1 RGAFVEGYYLVGL
14 LAQAMLRGRSEPQ
27 KIIHDP
33 RLVWNTREIVSREG
47 HVPVM
52 ARTGHAFIKDKMR
65 AVNALY
71 GGEMSGHHYFRDFN
85 YCDSGM
91 IPWLLAWQLMSRTKM
106 TLSEML
112 AERMKRF
119 PVSGE
124 INRVVDDPD
133 AVLARIENLYNETP
147 CEKDYTDGLSIS
159 CNTYRFNVRKSNTEP
174 LLRLNVESRG
184 DHALMEAKTEE
195 LLQLIEG

>member
-1 RGAFVEGYYLVGL
+1 
-14 LAQAMLRGRSEPQ
+14 
-27 KIIHDP
+27 
-33 RLVWNTREIVSREG
+33 
-47 HVPVM
+47 
-52 ARTGHAFIKDKMR
+52 
-65 AVNALY
+65 
-71 GGEMSGHHYFRDFN
+71 
-85 YCDSGM
+85 M
-91 IPWLLAWQLMSRTKM
+91 IPWLLVWQLMSRTKM

-112 AERMKRF
+112 VERMERF

-133 AVLARIENLYNETP
+133 AVLARIENMYSDTQ
-147 CEKDYTDGLSIS
+147 CEKDFTDGLSIS

-184 DHALMEAKTEE
+184 DHALMEAKTKE

>member
-1 RGAFVEGYYLVGL
+1 VGL
-14 LAQAMLRGRSEPQ
+14 LAQAMLRGRNEPQ

-33 RLVWNTREIVSREG
+33 RLIWNTREIVSREG

-52 ARTGHAFIKDKMR
+52 TRTGHAFIKDRMR
-65 AVNALY
+65 AVDALY

-91 IPWLLAWQLMSRTKM
+91 IPWLLVWQLMSRTKM

-112 AERMKRF
+112 VERMERF

-133 AVLARIENLYNETP
+133 AVLARIENMYSDTQ
-147 CEKDYTDGLSIS
+147 CEKDFTDGLSIS

-184 DHALMEAKTEE
+184 DHALMEAKTKE

>member
-1 RGAFVEGYYLVGL
+1 VGL

-33 RLVWNTREIVSREG
+33 RLIWNTREIVSREG

-52 ARTGHAFIKDKMR
+52 TRTGHAFIKDRMR

-91 IPWLLAWQLMSRTKM
+91 IPWLLVWQLMSRTKM

-112 AERMKRF
+112 VERMERF

-133 AVLARIENLYNETP
+133 AVLARIENLYSDTQ
-147 CEKDYTDGLSIS
+147 CEKDFTDGLSIS

-184 DHALMEAKTEE
+184 DHALMEAKTKE